1 MSKRRIRIIHL
12 NTWAQQL
19 EPAADYLA
27 RQPGRDL
34 RPGISNPNDPELLRM
49 AQLDSDWHSENL
61 RAFAAMQH
69 PDAEFL
75 PALVTGPAGM
85 PDMAFQTIPTGEE
98 WWFIPMAQHPQG
110 LAGVIGR
117 LLEIFT
123 GRGGRT
129 LFWAF
134 DEASRTMTCFPE
146 IAPFL
151 HIYIHDEVLGEK
163 EKKLLRPGCREIH
176 RSWVANIIPFAFPFN
191 EEPEEKIL
199 FLGSKLGLTPNRQR
213 QIEILKNHFGEKF
226 HAIHDHSFP
235 VGDRGKLTHFKVSLC
250 PEGRKF
256 STPGMRYTHTDRPFW
271 SGCLGLVPL
280 IEDSELGGRL
290 QDLCD
295 QKLVIRYKHA
305 DADSLVAACEAA
317 LAVPTPDRKKIYD
330 HFNKHE
336 TIGPIAAQAIIDAA
350 PLYK

>member
-1 MSKRRIRIIHL
+1 MPRRIRIIHFCP
-12 NTWAQQL
+12 WAHQL
-19 EPAADYLA
+19 EPATDYLA

-34 RPGISNPNDPELLRM
+34 RSAISNPDDPELLRM

-75 PALVTGPAGM
+75 PALVTGSAGM
-85 PDMAFQTIPTGEE
+85 PDMAFNHLPAGEE

-123 GRGGRT
+123 QKGGHT

-134 DEASRTMTCFPE
+134 DEASRTMPCFPE
-146 IAPFL
+146 VAPFL
-151 HIYIHDEVLGEK
+151 HIYIHDEFLGEK
-163 EKKLLRPGCREIH
+163 EKKLLRPGCRAIH
-176 RSWVANIIPFAFPFN
+176 TSWVANIIPFAFPFN

-199 FLGSKLGLTPNRQR
+199 FLGSKLGFTPHRQH
-213 QIEILKNHFGEKF
+213 QIEILKNHFGEKL

-235 VGDRGKLTHFKVSLC
+235 VGDRGKLTRFKASLC

-256 STPGMRYTHTDRPFW
+256 TTPDMRYTHTDRPFW
-271 SGCLGLVPL
+271 SGCLGLVPI
-280 IEDSELGGRL
+280 IENSALGGRL
-290 QDLCD
+290 QDLTD
-295 QKLVIRYKHA
+295 QKLVIRYRHS
-305 DADSLVAACEAA
+305 DADSLIASCEAA
-317 LAVPTPDRKKIYD
+317 LALPTSERKKIYT
-330 HFNKHE
+330 HFNQHQ
-336 TIGPIAAQAIIDAA
+336 TIGPIAAQAILSSDEITA
-350 PLYK
+350 